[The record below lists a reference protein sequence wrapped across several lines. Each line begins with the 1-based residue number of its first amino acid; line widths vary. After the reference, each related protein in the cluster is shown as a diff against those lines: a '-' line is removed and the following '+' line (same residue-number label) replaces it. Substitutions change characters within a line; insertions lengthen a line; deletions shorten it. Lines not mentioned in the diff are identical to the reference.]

1 MNEDLKKTTLYN
13 WHKENSNN
21 LVPFSG
27 YLLPVCYS
35 SIVNEHLSVRK
46 RAGLFDVSHMGEF
59 LISGKSAVR
68 FLQLVTVNDV
78 SKLKIG
84 QAQYTVLCDES
95 GGIIDDIIIY
105 RKKDEFM
112 MVVNASNIDKNLKWL
127 DSVIIGDVKIKN
139 ISHNCDMIAIQG
151 PFSRKILQLL
161 IKEDISSL
169 SFYHFMNNIDISG
182 HSILLSRTGYS
193 GELGYEIYCSSDSTD
208 NIWRVLI
215 EYGKSHGLVPA
226 GLGCRDTLRLE
237 MNYLLYGND
246 INQKIGPIEAGLSW
260 ITKLDKDNFI
270 GKHKIIEK
278 SNSINRYLFSFIM
291 LDKAIP
297 RHGYNIIYNDELVGN
312 VTSGTMSPSLN
323 QGIGMG
329 YIDKS
334 CNEIGKKINID
345 VRGKL
350 KKAEIIKPPFYKN
363 GSLHS

>member
-1 MNEDLKKTTLYN
+1 MNKDLKKTTLYN
-13 WHKENSNN
+13 WHKENSSN

-27 YLLPVCYS
+27 YLLPVYYS

-59 LISGKSAVR
+59 LISGKAALR
-68 FLQLVTVNDV
+68 FLQLVTVNNV

-112 MVVNASNIDKNLKWL
+112 MVVNASNIDKNFKWL
-127 DSVIIGDVKIKN
+127 DSVLIDDVKIKN
-139 ISHNCDMIAIQG
+139 ISHNCDMIAVQG
-151 PFSRKILQLL
+151 PFSRKIIQSI
-161 IKEDISSL
+161 IKQDLSSL
-169 SFYHFMNNIDISG
+169 SFYHFINNVEILG
-182 HSILLSRTGYS
+182 HQILLSRTGYS
-193 GELGYEIYCSSDSTD
+193 GELGYEIYCASDSTD
-208 NIWRVLI
+208 DIWRALI
-215 EYGKSHGLVPA
+215 KNGESDGLVPA

-237 MNYLLYGND
+237 MSYLLYGND
-246 INQKIGPIEAGLSW
+246 INQKISPIEAGLSW
-260 ITKLDKDNFI
+260 ITKFDKDDFI
-270 GKHKIIEK
+270 GKQKIIEK
-278 SNSINRYLFSFIM
+278 SKNINSYLFSFIM
-291 LDKAIP
+291 LDRAIP
-297 RHGYNIIYNDELVGN
+297 RNGYNIIYNDELVGN

-334 CNEIGKKINID
+334 CNIIGKKIKID
-345 VRGKL
+345 IRGKL
-350 KKAEIIKPPFYKN
+350 KEAEIIKSPFYKN